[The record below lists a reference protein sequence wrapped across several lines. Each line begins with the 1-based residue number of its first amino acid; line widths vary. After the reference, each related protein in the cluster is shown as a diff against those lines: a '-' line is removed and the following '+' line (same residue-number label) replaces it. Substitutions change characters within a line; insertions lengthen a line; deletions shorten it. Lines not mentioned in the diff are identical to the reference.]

1 MHSTPDPGPLR
12 DVREL
17 RIALVGEVRGEIQ
30 PCGCPTVPY
39 GGFARRERLLVDV
52 AGEGFPL
59 FHLDAGEA
67 LLKGVSQAG
76 RDRQE
81 IRVKTVLSLMREVGV
96 DLLVPGPTDLLAQN
110 LAGLKAISA
119 QGPPLVSAT
128 WLDDKG
134 APVFPVSR
142 VLERDGIR
150 LGVVGLSARPE
161 APETQALVQW
171 RDPVSAAQGAVAA
184 LPQGLDL
191 VVAVS
196 NLAQADALRVARE
209 VPGLAAVLSTRGSE
223 HDAPQA
229 TTGAPVIETPS
240 RGRYVTVLRMRLAS
254 TGSQDLVF
262 DGPLV
267 DKLSVLH
274 DLRPG
279 AAGNLPKSAQVRG
292 KRDEVAAELQV
303 GAAGQN
309 LVVVEDR
316 PLGAALD
323 GETRSAQWISGF
335 LDQVEERAV
344 AMAAVEDSGPAYA
357 TTASCISC
365 HMHQFSTWAFSG
377 HKNAWNVLVEREEAF
392 NPECLECHATG
403 FGEPGGFG
411 ELTRF
416 NLNRL
421 GAVQCEACHGPLAG
435 HPEDG
440 EVVPR
445 GVTVDTC
452 LACHDEANSPEFD
465 AERYWNSAACTPDPR
480 RSGLPGG
487 Q

>member
-1 MHSTPDPGPLR
+1 LK
-12 DVREL
+12 
-17 RIALVGEVRGEIQ
+17 
-30 PCGCPTVPY
+30 
-39 GGFARRERLLVDV
+39 DV

-76 RDRQE
+76 RDRQDL
-81 IRVKTVLSLMREVGV
+81 RVKTVVSLMREVKV
-96 DLLVPGPTDLLAQN
+96 DLLVPGPTDLLAQS
-110 LAGLKAISA
+110 LADLKTISV

-128 WLDDKG
+128 WLDATG
-134 APVFPVSR
+134 APIFPVSR
-142 VLERDGIR
+142 VLEREGAR
-150 LGVVGLSARPE
+150 LGVVGLSAQPE

-171 RDPVSAAQGAVAA
+171 RDPVEAAREAVDA
-184 LPQGLDL
+184 LPQDLDL

-196 NLAQADALRVARE
+196 NLAQGDALRVARE

-223 HDAPQA
+223 HQAPQ
-229 TTGAPVIETPS
+229 TTSGAPVIETPS
-240 RGRYVTVLRMRLAS
+240 RGRYVTVLRARLAS
-254 TGSQDLVF
+254 SPSQALVF
-262 DGPLV
+262 EGSMV
-267 DKLSVLH
+267 DTLSVLH

-279 AAGNLPKSAQVRG
+279 ARGSQEKSAQVRA
-292 KRDEVAAELQV
+292 KRDEVAAELHAA
-303 GAAGQN
+303 AAGQN

-323 GETRSAQWISGF
+323 GETRSSRWITGF
-335 LDQVEERAV
+335 LDQVEEKAV

-357 TTASCISC
+357 TTAACISC
-365 HMHQFSTWAFSG
+365 HMHQFGTWAFSG

-421 GAVQCEACHGPLAG
+421 GAVQCEACHGPLVG

-440 EVVPR
+440 AIIPQA
-445 GVTVDTC
+445 VTTETC
-452 LACHDEANSPEFD
+452 IRCHDEANSPEFD
-465 AERYWNSAACTPDPR
+465 PDRYWESVACTPDPR

>member
-1 MHSTPDPGPLR
+1 
-12 DVREL
+12 
-17 RIALVGEVRGEIQ
+17 
-30 PCGCPTVPY
+30 
-39 GGFARRERLLVDV
+39 LLVDV

-81 IRVKTVLSLMREVGV
+81 LRVETVLSLMREVKV
-96 DLLVPGPTDLLAQN
+96 DLLVPGPTDLLASN
-110 LAGLKAISA
+110 LAGLQAISA

-134 APVFPVSR
+134 APVFPVNR
-142 VLERDGIR
+142 ILERDGVR

-161 APETQALVQW
+161 APEIQDLVRW
-171 RDPVSAAQGAVAA
+171 RDPVLAAREAVAA

-196 NLAQADALRVARE
+196 NLAQEDALRVARE

-223 HDAPQA
+223 HDAPLT

-240 RGRYVTVLRMRLAS
+240 RGRYVTVLRIRLAS
-254 TGSQDLVF
+254 TSSQPLVYE
-262 DGPLV
+262 GPLV

-279 AAGNLPKSAQVRG
+279 AEGTQPASAQVRA
-292 KRDEVAAELQV
+292 KRDEVAAHLQV
-303 GAAGQN
+303 AAAGQN

-316 PLGAALD
+316 PLGAVLD
-323 GETRSAQWISGF
+323 GETRSAQWINGF
-335 LDQVEERAV
+335 LDQVEEKAIAV
-344 AMAAVEDSGPAYA
+344 AAVVDSGPAYA

-365 HMHQFSTWAFSG
+365 HMHQFGTWAFSG

-440 EVVPR
+440 GVSSR
-445 GVTVDTC
+445 AVTVETC
-452 LACHDEANSPEFD
+452 LTCHDEANSPEFD
-465 AERYWNSAACTPDPR
+465 PDAYWRRVACTPDPR
-480 RSGLPGG
+480 KAVLSPG